1 MRLPR
6 PYLAA
11 GPAILATAPMP
22 MEETRSRNR
31 DEQQAEDA
39 APSPIHVTRTFLP
52 PREEYLHWLD
62 KVYSSHVLTN
72 NGPIHRELEE
82 TLRERFQVPHL
93 KLMANGTLA
102 LQLALRA
109 LGVKGQVIT
118 TPFSYVATTSALLWE
133 GCEPVFVDIDPK
145 TCCIDPNL
153 IEAAI
158 TPDTTAI
165 LATHVYGI
173 PCDVEAIDAIAKKH
187 GLKVIYDA
195 AHAFDVQYKGRS
207 ILQWGDASTL
217 SFHATKLFHTV
228 EGGAVVLH
236 DAEADHRLRLLRSF
250 GHIGD
255 EHFSLG
261 INAKM
266 SEVHAAMGM
275 AVLPHVDRIIA
286 GRQASITQYDA
297 SLTGSVGR
305 PQLPVDAQGNAAY
318 YPVVLKDDGERARV
332 SAALERMNI
341 HPRRYFYPSL
351 HQLPYL
357 SSLQSCPRSVCA
369 AAQTLCLPL
378 YYGMDTATTAAV
390 IRGVQEGLQA

>member
-1 MRLPR
+1 MSN
-6 PYLAA
+6 
-11 GPAILATAPMP
+11 GSQ
-22 MEETRSRNR
+22 E
-31 DEQQAEDA
+31 
-39 APSPIHVTRTFLP
+39 PIFVTRTFLP
-52 PREEYLHWLD
+52 PKEEYLHWLD
-62 KVYSSHVLTN
+62 KAYSSHVLTN
-72 NGPIHRELEE
+72 NGPIHKELEE
-82 TLRERFQVPHL
+82 TLRQRFEVPHL

-102 LQLALRA
+102 LQLAIRA
-109 LGVKGQVIT
+109 LGVTGKVIT
-118 TPFSYVATTSALLWE
+118 TPFSYVATTSAILWE
-133 GCEPVFVDIDPK
+133 GCEPVFVDIDPA

-158 TPDTTAI
+158 TPEVTAI

-250 GHIGD
+250 GHISD
-255 EHFSLG
+255 EHFTLG

-275 AVLPHVDRIIA
+275 AVLPHMDRIVA
-286 GRQASITQYDA
+286 ERRQLTLRYDELLA
-297 SLTGSVGR
+297 RAALER
-305 PQLPVDAQGNAAY
+305 PMVPAHTDYNYAY
-318 YPVVLKDDGERARV
+318 YPVILRDHAKRETLM
-332 SAALERMNI
+332 AALAAEGI
-341 HPRRYFYPSL
+341 HGRRYFFPSL
-351 HQLPYL
+351 DTLPYV
-357 SSLQSCPRSVCA
+357 RSAPCSNSQCIADRV
-369 AAQTLCLPL
+369 LCLPL
-378 YYGMDTATTAAV
+378 YVDLDPDAINRIARIIGAL
-390 IRGVQEGLQA
+390 E